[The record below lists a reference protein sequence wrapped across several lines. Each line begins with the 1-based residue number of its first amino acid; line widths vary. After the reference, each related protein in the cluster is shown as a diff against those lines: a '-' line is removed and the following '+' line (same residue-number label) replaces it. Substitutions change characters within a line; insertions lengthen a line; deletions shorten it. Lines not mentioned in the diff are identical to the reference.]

1 LSWRVFDSES
11 LFCVCLHPCRLM
23 AEWREIRKWEA
34 SHHTDHDASIVLG
47 RDGFEAFPVSEGD
60 LSLWRLRFLVGGH
73 GLPDYANDSV
83 CKFKGACFE
92 ADLKFDAEYP
102 FQPPALKFIEPIP
115 YHPNVYRD
123 DRRHGDICISILHK
137 SGVDAF
143 NEGESSDVRWK
154 SEYSIRAIC
163 VHVLDLIGHPNM
175 NGGTWPPVFL
185 SQPLSR
191 SHFRVVGTPASA
203 AVNSVLR
210 QTPDV
215 FAVKTEECAKQSRAK
230 APKDVFERALRD
242 KTDYDA
248 LHAEYYRKLV
258 DDRAKEAEERR
269 RLEELSAVCREP
281 PVFDDD
287 TPSSG
292 SG

>member
-1 LSWRVFDSES
+1 
-11 LFCVCLHPCRLM
+11 M
-23 AEWREIRKWEA
+23 AEWREIRRWNA
-34 SHHTDHDASIVLG
+34 SHHTDHDVPIVLG

-60 LSLWRLRFLVGGH
+60 LSLWRLRFLIGGF
-73 GLPDYANDSV
+73 GLPDYANDDV

-92 ADLKFDAEYP
+92 ADLRFDAEYP

-115 YHPNVYRD
+115 YHPNVHRD

-143 NEGESSDVRWK
+143 NEGESSEVRWK
-154 SEYSIRAIC
+154 SEYSIRAIG
-163 VHVLDLIGHPNM
+163 VHVLDLLGHPNM
-175 NGGTWPPVFL
+175 NGGTSPASL
-185 SQPLSR
+185 SKPLSR
-191 SHFRVVGTPASA
+191 SHFRVAGAPASA
-203 AVNSVLR
+203 AVNGVLLH
-210 QTPDV
+210 TPEI
-215 FAVKTEECAKQSRAK
+215 FAQKTEECAKQSRAS
-230 APKDVFERALRD
+230 APKDVFERALQD
-242 KTDYDA
+242 KADYDA

-258 DDRAKEAEERR
+258 HEKEKEAEEQR
-269 RLEELSAVCREP
+269 RLAERSAVNREP